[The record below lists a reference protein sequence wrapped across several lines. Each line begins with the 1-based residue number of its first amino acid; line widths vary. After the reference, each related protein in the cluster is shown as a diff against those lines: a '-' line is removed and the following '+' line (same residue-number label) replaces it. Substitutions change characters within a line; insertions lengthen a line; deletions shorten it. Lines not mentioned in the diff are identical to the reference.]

1 MLLFTHILMWIFGYN
16 CYPQRKYVE
25 FKFSMITKNCNDK
38 CNMVIQEFNMQIKKC
53 TKNSYYK
60 CRNNWSIHR
69 KHETP

>member
-1 MLLFTHILMWIFGYN
+1 MWIFGYN

-25 FKFSMITKNCNDK
+25 FEFSMITKNCSDK
-38 CNMVIQEFNMQIKKC
+38 CNMVIQEFNMQIKIF

-60 CRNNWSIHR
+60 CSNNWPIHR